1 MNSSSKDGVEITGLI
16 DMAPLSGLQ
25 KRVIALCSLV
35 ILLDGYDIQALGLV
49 IPRMAKDFHIAPAAF
64 AVAISTSAIG
74 MVLGAL
80 LFSPLAD
87 RFGRRPMLI
96 AMMVLVGASTMGAM
110 TATGTMDLAVWRFL
124 TGLGLGASMPIAV
137 ALTSEYVSSK
147 RRIALMTLMY
157 CTAPVG
163 AFMAGMIGP
172 VMNAIYGWRGIFAF
186 GGVLPLIAAVVFWF
200 WLPEALR
207 ILLQRNPTDPNIAHQ
222 LGRIAPGF
230 TAARPHYTQTKEAK
244 AHAIGVLFV
253 PRFRSRTAL
262 LWLIFMCNGFVNFSL
277 ISWLPTLLEAAGWT
291 AGNANRVTGL
301 IGICGIGGGQLIAWI
316 ADRGRPVLA
325 LGGTYAAVAVVFSLF
340 AVGPANHAV
349 WLVILLLIGVGAFGA
364 HFTIGAFA
372 ASLYPPEV
380 RSTGIGW
387 ASGVGRFGAIFGP
400 IAVAG
405 LMKLGITPAVIISF
419 LLLPMCVCAACV
431 AGLRHALT
439 EAKHGR

>member
-35 ILLDGYDIQALGLV
+35 ILLDGYDIQALGLA

-230 TAARPHYTQTKEAK
+230 TAARPRYTQTKEAK

-340 AVGPANHAV
+340 AIGPANHAV

-431 AGLRHALT
+431 AGLRHAVT